1 MSIGAGGMNMA
12 SMMGGGMPGMGG
24 MAGAGKQQNQVM
36 VQAVSAELNAAKS
49 TAGVHGFMD
58 KVNELIAQVTAGL
71 PSGTQ
76 GAGAGLAGM
85 GGMAGA
91 VGGLGAGFGTGAG
104 MGANPMAAMGGLNK
118 GFGGLV

>member
-12 SMMGGGMPGMGG
+12 SMMGG
-24 MAGAGKQQNQVM
+24 MAGAGKQQNQAM
-36 VQAVSAELNAAKS
+36 VQAVNGRLNNAKS
-49 TAGVHGFMD
+49 AGGVHSFMD
-58 KVNELIAQVTAGL
+58 EVNKLIYEVTAGL

-76 GAGAGLAGM
+76 GAD

-104 MGANPMAAMGGLNK
+104 IDANLMAAMGSLNK
-118 GFGGLV
+118 GFGGSI